1 MWIYIFLIFLIVIV
15 SIILSIYFIFY
26 NKFQIAFIK
35 ISEAEENIS
44 MLLEKKLDLIIR
56 INKFIETKKKE
67 SRLVGIEALENKDLN
82 NFELNNELAKY
93 NKKII
98 ELVDYSKGVTFKDKE
113 RAVLEELS
121 LLNIDCLAAE
131 KYYNDNVVI
140 YNELVKC
147 FPSNIVSKIC
157 KYEMKEFYS
166 NEKEE
171 IFEILKK

>member
-1 MWIYIFLIFLIVIV
+1 MWIYIFLTFLIVVV
-15 SIILSIYFIFY
+15 SIILSIYIIYY
-26 NKFQIAFIK
+26 NKFQVAFIK

-56 INKFIETKKKE
+56 INKFIEAKKKE
-67 SRLVGIEALENKDLN
+67 SRLVGVEALENKDLN
-82 NFELNNELAKY
+82 NFELNTELTKY

-98 ELVDYSKGVTFKDKE
+98 EMVDYSKGISFKEKE
-113 RAVLEELS
+113 LEVLDELS
-121 LLNIDCLAAE
+121 ALNIDCLAAE

-147 FPSNIVSKIC
+147 FPSNIVSKTC
-157 KYEMKEFYS
+157 KYEIKEFYS